1 MTSVS
6 LVERRGW
13 ACGTPPGM
21 RPHLAVKRKRSNGRG
36 RTEEVGPVE
45 ETRQEGDEQVWVEP
59 AGRALPGCRGSHV
72 DAEWPAPG
80 VMQWVAG
87 GRSEHLPCIAEC
99 ERLPGCGG
107 ESSGK

>member
-1 MTSVS
+1 MRLALAAGDDQCEPRGEEGVGLRDSAGDAPTSS
-6 LVERRGW
+6 GQ
-13 ACGTPPGM
+13 
-21 RPHLAVKRKRSNGRG
+21 
-36 RTEEVGPVE
+36 TEEVGPVE

-80 VMQWVAG
+80 VVQWVAG